1 MAEGAGAAANL
12 IPADVD
18 AVLTLCGF
26 TNDNDRRKF
35 WLVEGWSETADFGMF
50 SYKEIKAMAS
60 RAERRPTA
68 QRVIVGAVKLK
79 KLKAISYWVRKLS
92 NQGNDDPDINTLD
105 NVTLHDLVVEMNV
118 KEEDKER
125 DSLDLKPK
133 DFDAKDFDD
142 WSKSF
147 IVYLDSI
154 AGGAGTPLS
163 YVVRSE
169 DADPDDATNT
179 HDWQIWSARLDG
191 PIFEKD
197 NLVVHRAL
205 HNLLLSTSGFP
216 WFEQAPDGDGRAAFK
231 ALTDH
236 YKGPA
241 HQNLLAAEADA
252 ILETLHWK
260 NEFVCP
266 FDTYL
271 TNLTKVFKSKQD
283 ANEEVPET
291 MKVKEMLKR
300 MKTDIPAVL
309 ASMALVRLKH
319 PDNFKSAGEEMA
331 TQIAQIFP
339 RSKHE
344 REKSGYT
351 RNRKVAAMERD
362 GK

>member
-1 MAEGAGAAANL
+1 MAEGEGAAANL

-35 WLVEGWSETADFGMF
+35 WLAEGWNKTADFGMF
-50 SYKEIKAMAS
+50 SYKEIEAMAS

-105 NVTLHDLVVEMNV
+105 NVTLHDLVVEMNA

-169 DADPDDATNT
+169 DADPDDATNA
-179 HDWQIWSARLDG
+179 HDHLVGEVGQSNFRKGQSCG
-191 PIFEKD
+191 P
-197 NLVVHRAL
+197 
-205 HNLLLSTSGFP
+205 P
-216 WFEQAPDGDGRAAFK
+216 W
-231 ALTDH
+231 
-236 YKGPA
+236 
-241 HQNLLAAEADA
+241 
-252 ILETLHWK
+252 
-260 NEFVCP
+260 
-266 FDTYL
+266 
-271 TNLTKVFKSKQD
+271 
-283 ANEEVPET
+283 
-291 MKVKEMLKR
+291 
-300 MKTDIPAVL
+300 
-309 ASMALVRLKH
+309 
-319 PDNFKSAGEEMA
+319 
-331 TQIAQIFP
+331 IA
-339 RSKHE
+339 
-344 REKSGYT
+344 
-351 RNRKVAAMERD
+351 
-362 GK
+362 

>member
-1 MAEGAGAAANL
+1 M
-12 IPADVD
+12 
-18 AVLTLCGF
+18 
-26 TNDNDRRKF
+26 
-35 WLVEGWSETADFGMF
+35 
-50 SYKEIKAMAS
+50 
-60 RAERRPTA
+60 
-68 QRVIVGAVKLK
+68 KLK
-79 KLKAISYWVRKLS
+79 KLKAISYWVQKLS
-92 NQGNDDPDINTLD
+92 NQGNDDPDNNTLD
-105 NVTLHDLVVEMNV
+105 NVTLHDLVVEMNA

-154 AGGAGTPLS
+154 AGGAGTRLS

-169 DADPDDATNT
+169 DADPDDVTNA
-179 HDWQIWSARLDG
+179 HDRQIWSARLDG

-205 HNLLLSTSGFP
+205 HNLFISTSRFP
-216 WFEQAPDGDGRAAFK
+216 WFEQAPAFK

-236 YKGPA
+236 YKRPA
-241 HQNLLAAEADA
+241 HQNLSAAEADA

-260 NEFVCP
+260 NEFVYP
-266 FDTYL
+266 FNTYL

-291 MKVKEMLKR
+291 VKVKEMLKR
-300 MKTDIPAVL
+300 MKTDNPAVL
-309 ASMALVRLKH
+309 GSMALVRLKH
-319 PDNFKSAGEEMA
+319 PDNFKAAGEEMA
-331 TQIAQIFP
+331 TQITQIFP

-351 RNRKVAAMERD
+351 CNRKVAAMEHD
-362 GK
+362 GEQVHFENDTRTI